1 MINEFQLGWFH
12 GIKRVRSSVSS
23 SRTASHGK
31 RAVDGRK
38 ERAGLTLFE
47 RELLAL
53 LPRLRRFARALAID
67 AADADD
73 LCQVA
78 LERALKAEARWERGT
93 RLDSWMY
100 RIMRNCWIDEVR
112 VRKRRSQT
120 FVAEEEGVGV
130 GQADDRRIEARV
142 ELGNVDRAMAA
153 LPPEQRE
160 VIALILVEGLA
171 YREAAELLDLPMGTV
186 TSRLVRGRQALMEML
201 GEAA

>member
-1 MINEFQLGWFH
+1 MINIRRRNLFH
-12 GIKRVRSSVSS
+12 GIKRATPSVSS
-23 SRTASHGK
+23 TTAAEHGGSRKGKVELTA
-31 RAVDGRK
+31 
-38 ERAGLTLFE
+38 FE

-78 LERALKAEARWERGT
+78 LERGLKAETQWERGT

-112 VRKRRSQT
+112 ARKRRSET
-120 FVAEEEGVGV
+120 FVAEEEGAEVGD
-130 GQADDRRIEARV
+130 ADDRRIEARV
-142 ELGNVDRAMAA
+142 ELGNVDRAMKK

-160 VIALILVEGLA
+160 IIALILVEGLA
-171 YREAAELLDLPMGTV
+171 YKEAAELLDLPMGTV

>member
-1 MINEFQLGWFH
+1 M
-12 GIKRVRSSVSS
+12 
-23 SRTASHGK
+23 TP
-31 RAVDGRK
+31 
-38 ERAGLTLFE
+38 FE
-47 RELLAL
+47 RGLLDL
-53 LPRLRRFARALAID
+53 LPRLRRFARSLAID

-78 LERALKAEARWERGT
+78 LEKALKAEAQWEPGT

-112 VRKRRSQT
+112 ARRRRSET
-120 FVAEEEGVGV
+120 FVAEEEGVEV
-130 GQADDRRIEARV
+130 GEADRRIEARV
-142 ELGNVDRAMAA
+142 ELGHVDRAMAA

-171 YREAAELLDLPMGTV
+171 YKEAAELLDLPMGTI
-186 TSRLVRGRQALMEML
+186 TSRLVRGRQALMELL

>member
-1 MINEFQLGWFH
+1 LTEF
-12 GIKRVRSSVSS
+12 
-23 SRTASHGK
+23 
-31 RAVDGRK
+31 
-38 ERAGLTLFE
+38 ERA
-47 RELLAL
+47 LLDL
-53 LPRLRRFARALAID
+53 LPRLRRFARALTLD
-67 AADADD
+67 HADADD
-73 LCQVA
+73 LCQTA
-78 LERALKAEARWERGT
+78 LERALKAEASWEKGS

-100 RIMRNCWIDEVR
+100 RIIRNCWIDEVR
-112 VRKRRSQT
+112 ARKRRSET
-120 FVAEEEGVGV
+120 FVAEEAGASV

-142 ELGNVDRAMAA
+142 ELGNVDRAMAE